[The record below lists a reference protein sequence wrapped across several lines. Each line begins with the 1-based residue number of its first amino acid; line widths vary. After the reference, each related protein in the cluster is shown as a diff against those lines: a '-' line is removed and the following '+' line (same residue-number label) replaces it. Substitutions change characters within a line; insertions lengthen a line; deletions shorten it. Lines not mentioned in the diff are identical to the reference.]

1 MTKQTKWN
9 IVINEINKVCSESQ
23 VRKRAKMDGERS
35 IILNCAIITAL
46 AIPCAVISVVTAV
59 ICIVITLLCVVK
71 KLCTRIQRELDLF
84 NEIYEENRR
93 PVWDEGGLFTA
104 FIKGE
109 DVHDR
114 RQKTNNLRP
123 KTENRKKATTTTRN
137 CSENGT
143 TSTAKRPLIGNFF
156 LRNLIRQRPCTSLR
170 ISSGITGK
178 RPLTSIDYKSYY
190 NTKIDAS
197 VYPVTNDNAKG
208 ADQLQAAS
216 GSRDHSYPLCATR
229 QVSGQAAN
237 LSLEEN
243 LHEGTSVSSS
253 QVTALPQNSADKTGN
268 VNIHQESGRSSLRV
282 ERRQKRSKAA
292 SVGCMTKVGGDHTKK
307 LSSQENES
315 ASFKVNKEKNSTKT
329 AKVGFSN
336 HIGVDKPRK
345 SADPQE
351 IERSSAVTKREK
363 GSKPASITCSNQID
377 VKNNA
382 ASQEIEH
389 SSFDVN
395 NGQKKSKA
403 LIVGC
408 SNEVSADKKAEA
420 PQEIGRSCTAKKGK
434 KRSKPASVGCS
445 NQISVSQFQAK
456 KPRKERVAVQHRRET
471 SVLARLRKIIKEKAS
486 QNGPHSR
493 TRTILRQQKLKGV
506 ELRHNARFVGQ
517 PELSKGTNQE
527 PEKEIAFPFEG
538 LLNGNLPLQFP
549 GKESTTRQNVL
560 GEVMDAKR
568 PLPVTPFTVEQAE
581 ESMETD
587 QELLQTTSSMTEL
600 VSLMEQLTI
609 LRPEDEDYDVPLVSD
624 SDSYDESDAEYDFFP
639 ELQSLPEQVL
649 QLIQLL
655 A

>member
-23 VRKRAKMDGERS
+23 VQMHSKMDGERS

-46 AIPCAVISVVTAV
+46 LIPCAVISVVTAV
-59 ICIVITLLCVVK
+59 ICVVITLLCVVK
-71 KLCTRIQRELDLF
+71 KLCARVQRELDLF
-84 NEIYEENRR
+84 NEIYGENRR
-93 PVWDEGGLFTA
+93 PVWDEGGLFAA

-114 RQKTNNLRP
+114 RQKTKNLRP

-156 LRNLIRQRPCTSLR
+156 LRNLIRQRLYTSLQ

-178 RPLTSIDYKSYY
+178 RPLTSIDYKNYD

-197 VYPVTNDNAKG
+197 VYPVTNGNAKG
-208 ADQLQAAS
+208 DDQLQAANR
-216 GSRDHSYPLCATR
+216 SRDHSYPLHATR
-229 QVSGQAAN
+229 QVSSQAAN
-237 LSLEEN
+237 VSLEEN
-243 LHEGTSVSSS
+243 LHEGTSVPSS
-253 QVTALPQNSADKTGN
+253 QVTVLPQNSADKTGN

-282 ERRQKRSKAA
+282 EKRKKRSKAA
-292 SVGCMTKVGGDHTKK
+292 SVGCITKVGGDHTKK
-307 LSSQENES
+307 LSSQESES

-329 AKVGFSN
+329 DNVGCS
-336 HIGVDKPRK
+336 HYIGVGKKAVDN
-345 SADPQE
+345 QE
-351 IERSSAVTKREK
+351 IKRSSAVTKRK
-363 GSKPASITCSNQID
+363 KRSKPASITCSNQINVD
-377 VKNNA
+377 KDA
-382 ASQEIEH
+382 ASQEIKH

-395 NGQKKSKA
+395 NGQKRSKA
-403 LIVGC
+403 LIFGY
-408 SNEVSADKKAEA
+408 SNEVSADKKTEA
-420 PQEIGRSCTAKKGK
+420 PQEIGRSSSAKKGK
-434 KRSKPASVGCS
+434 KRGKPASVGCS
-445 NQISVSQFQAK
+445 NQISVSEFQAK
-456 KPRKERVAVQHRRET
+456 KPRKEPVAVQHRRET
-471 SVLARLRKIIKEKAS
+471 SVLIRLRKITKERAS

-493 TRTILRQQKLKGV
+493 TRTILRQRKLNGV
-506 ELRHNARFVGQ
+506 KLRHNARFVGQ
-517 PELSKGTNQE
+517 PELFKVANQE
-527 PEKEIAFPFEG
+527 PEKEIAIPFEG
-538 LLNGNLPLQFP
+538 LLNENLPLQFP
-549 GKESTTRQNVL
+549 GKESTTRQNVI

-568 PLPVTPFTVEQAE
+568 PLPVTPFTAEQAA

-587 QELLQTTSSMTEL
+587 QELLQTTPSMTEL

-609 LRPEDEDYDVPLVSD
+609 SLPEDEDYDVPLVSD
-624 SDSYDESDAEYDFFP
+624 SDSYVESDAEYDLFP